1 MGQILVVRHGQA
13 SFGADDYDVL
23 SATGEEQARVLGRS
37 LAGLDPDLVVHGSL
51 VRQRCTAHL
60 TAEAAGWAAP
70 LREDPRWNE
79 LEGLSQFAVASGDT
93 PDVADR
99 AAFQVWYEAAMER
112 WAGGEHDHDYSE
124 SYAGF
129 TARSNAALADLA
141 DEGTVVAV
149 SSGGPIAAIATAL
162 LGGGTATYRRLLPGV
177 VNTGITRV
185 ISGRRGLTLL
195 SFNEHQHLSPG
206 LVSYR

>member
-23 SATGEEQARVLGRS
+23 SDLGEEQARVLGRA
-37 LAGLDPDLVVHGSL
+37 LAGLTPDLVVHGSL
-51 VRQRCTAHL
+51 VRQRRTAQL
-60 TAEAAGWAAP
+60 AAEAAGWTAP
-70 LREDPRWNE
+70 LRVDPRWNE
-79 LEGLSQFAVASGDT
+79 LESLSQFAVVSGDT
-93 PDVADR
+93 PDISDR
-99 AAFQVWYEAAMER
+99 DAFQEWYEAAMER
-112 WAGGEHDHDYSE
+112 WAGGEHDHDYTE

-129 TARSNAALADLA
+129 TDRSNAALAALA

-149 SSGGPIAAIATAL
+149 SSGGPIAAIATVL
-162 LGGGTATYRRLLPGV
+162 LNGGVATYRRLLPGV

-195 SFNEHQHLSPG
+195 SLNEHQHLAPDLLSH
-206 LVSYR
+206 R

>member
-23 SATGEEQARVLGRS
+23 SATGEGQARVLGRS
-37 LAGLDPDLVVHGSL
+37 LAGLVPDLVVHGSL
-51 VRQRCTAHL
+51 VRQRRTAQL
-60 TAEAAGWAAP
+60 AAGAAGWTAP
-70 LREDPRWNE
+70 LREDARWNE
-79 LEGLSQFAVASGDT
+79 LESLSQFAVVSGST

-99 AAFQVWYEAAMER
+99 AAFQEWYEAAMER
-112 WAGGEHDHDYSE
+112 WAGGEHDHDYTE

-129 TARSNAALADLA
+129 TDRANAALADLA
-141 DEGTVVAV
+141 SEGTVVAV
-149 SSGGPIAAIATAL
+149 SSGGPIAAIATVL
-162 LGGGTATYRRLLPGV
+162 LDGGPATYRRLLPGL

-195 SFNEHQHLSPG
+195 SLNEHQHLSRD
-206 LVSYR
+206 LLTYR

>member
-37 LAGLDPDLVVHGSL
+37 LAGLVPDLVVHGSL
-51 VRQRCTAHL
+51 VRQRRTAQL
-60 TAEAAGWAAP
+60 AAGAAGWTAP

-79 LEGLSQFAVASGDT
+79 LESLSQFAVVSGST

-99 AAFQVWYEAAMER
+99 AAFQEWYEAAMER
-112 WAGGEHDHDYSE
+112 WAGGEHDHDYTE

-129 TARSNAALADLA
+129 TDRANAALADLA
-141 DEGTVVAV
+141 SEGTVVAV
-149 SSGGPIAAIATAL
+149 SSGGPIAAIATVL
-162 LGGGTATYRRLLPGV
+162 LDGGPATYRRLLPGL

-185 ISGRRGLTLL
+185 VSGRRGLTLL
-195 SFNEHQHLSPG
+195 SLNEHQHLSRD
-206 LVSYR
+206 LLTYR

>member
-23 SATGEEQARVLGRS
+23 SATGEEQARVVGRS
-37 LAGLDPDLVVHGSL
+37 LAGLVPDLVVHGSL
-51 VRQRCTAHL
+51 VRQRRTAQL
-60 TAEAAGWAAP
+60 AAGAAGWPAP

-79 LEGLSQFAVASGDT
+79 LESLSQFAVVSGST

-99 AAFQVWYEAAMER
+99 AAFQEWYEAAMER
-112 WAGGEHDHDYSE
+112 WAGGEHDHDYTE

-129 TARSNAALADLA
+129 TDRANAALADLA
-141 DEGTVVAV
+141 SEGTVVAV
-149 SSGGPIAAIATAL
+149 SSGGPIAAIATVL
-162 LGGGTATYRRLLPGV
+162 LDGGPATYRRLLPGL

-185 ISGRRGLTLL
+185 VSGRRGLTLL
-195 SFNEHQHLSPG
+195 SLNEHQHLSRD
-206 LVSYR
+206 LLTYR

>member
-23 SATGEEQARVLGRS
+23 SDLGEEQARVLGRA
-37 LAGLDPDLVVHGSL
+37 LAGLTPDLVVHGSL
-51 VRQRCTAHL
+51 VRQRRTAQL
-60 TAEAAGWAAP
+60 AAEAAGWTAP
-70 LREDPRWNE
+70 LRVDPRWNE
-79 LEGLSQFAVASGDT
+79 LESLSQFAVVSGDT
-93 PDVADR
+93 PDISDR
-99 AAFQVWYEAAMER
+99 DAFQEWYEAAMER
-112 WAGGEHDHDYSE
+112 WAGGEHDHDYTE

-129 TARSNAALADLA
+129 TDRSNAALAALA

-149 SSGGPIAAIATAL
+149 SSGGPIAAIATVL
-162 LGGGTATYRRLLPGV
+162 LNGGVATYRRLLPGV

-195 SFNEHQHLSPG
+195 SFNEHQHLAPDLLSH
-206 LVSYR
+206 R

>member
-23 SATGEEQARVLGRS
+23 SATGEEQSKVLGRS
-37 LAGLDPDLVVHGSL
+37 LAGLAPDLVVHGSL
-51 VRQRCTAHL
+51 VRQRR
-60 TAEAAGWAAP
+60 TAELAAEGAGWTAP

-79 LEGLSQFAVASGDT
+79 LESLSQFAVVSGDT
-93 PDVADR
+93 PDLSDR
-99 AAFQVWYEAAMER
+99 AAFQEWYEAAMGR
-112 WAGGEHDHDYSE
+112 WAGGEHDHDYTE
-124 SYAGF
+124 SYTGF
-129 TARSNAALADLA
+129 TDRSNAALADLA

-149 SSGGPIAAIATAL
+149 SSGGPIAAIATVL
-162 LGGGTATYRRLLPGV
+162 LDGGVTTYRRLLPGI
-177 VNTGITRV
+177 VNAGITRV

-195 SFNEHQHLSPG
+195 SFNEHQHLAPE